1 MVPSYS
7 GTPVVVQ
14 VHFLLQ
20 EHEHTAMI
28 PTKPI
33 IFRIF
38 FIAIILLIRYVS
50 VADDRIVESAGVN
63 LYFSCAFQRLACFFC
78 CGSNIDVVD
87 GISSLNSIGVAIA
100 VLFARNKTTA
110 QQEHKT
116 NS

>member
-1 MVPSYS
+1 MVPSNS
-7 GTPVVVQ
+7 GTPVVVH

-20 EHEHTAMI
+20 EHEHTAKI

-38 FIAIILLIRYVS
+38 LIAKILLIRYIS
-50 VADDRIVESAGVN
+50 VADDRIVESTGVK
-63 LYFSCAFQRLACFFC
+63 LYFSCAFQRLACFCC

-87 GISSLNSIGVAIA
+87 GISSLNSICVAIA
-100 VLFARNKTTA
+100 VLFAGNKTTA